1 MPGAAGRTGA
11 TVDEGDDIPARR
23 LGAWRRAF
31 DDPAV
36 ERVVIVGQTVR
47 VCLRSGV
54 ELEWCLDE
62 PETL

>member
-1 MPGAAGRTGA
+1 MS
-11 TVDEGDDIPARR
+11 VDDGDDIPARR

-31 DDPAV
+31 DDPEV